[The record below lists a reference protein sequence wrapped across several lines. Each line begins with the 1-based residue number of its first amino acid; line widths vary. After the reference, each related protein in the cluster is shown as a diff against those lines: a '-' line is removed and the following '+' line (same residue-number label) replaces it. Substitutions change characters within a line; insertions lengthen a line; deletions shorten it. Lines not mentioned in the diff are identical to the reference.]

1 MSGALSPHMKIK
13 KGRPLDNWPGG
24 NTPPVIN
31 ITDFEANPDLTNNP
45 FTSEYVAVATDAEQ
59 GDISANIEW
68 SIAASIATQGLQGVD
83 LGGVPPGGNAS
94 GLANDAT
101 VYTATV
107 DVDGAEAPQAIAITG
122 TAAQTMQTLLDE
134 LNADTTGATWTL
146 AGNGLICRS
155 DSTGISSSINLVDTN
170 LFSTVTGFSSVEGAV
185 NGVDQVDSQGEGFG
199 GTPSLSFL
207 VQGLQTIEASITD
220 GFGVT
225 VVDTETITVSSP

>member
-1 MSGALSPHMKIK
+1 MPGMSPHMKIK
-13 KGRPLDNWPGG
+13 KGRPLVGWPGG

-31 ITDFEANPDLTNNP
+31 ITDFEASPDITQNP

-68 SIAASIATQGLQGVD
+68 SIAASIATRGIQGVD
-83 LGGVPPGGNAS
+83 LGGVPPGGNGS

-107 DVDGAEAPQAIAITG
+107 DVDGAEAAQAISFAG
-122 TAAQTMQTLLDE
+122 QDAQTFQDVLDE
-134 LNADTTGATWTL
+134 LNADTTGAVWTL
-146 AGNGLICRS
+146 SGSGLRCTS
-155 DSTGISSSINLVDTN
+155 DSTGVSSSINIVDTN
-170 LFSTVTGFSSVEGAV
+170 LFSTLTGFSSVEVAV

-207 VQGLQTIEASITD
+207 VQGVQDVEASITD
-220 GFGVT
+220 GFGST
-225 VVDTETITVSSP
+225 VVDSVSVDVQSP